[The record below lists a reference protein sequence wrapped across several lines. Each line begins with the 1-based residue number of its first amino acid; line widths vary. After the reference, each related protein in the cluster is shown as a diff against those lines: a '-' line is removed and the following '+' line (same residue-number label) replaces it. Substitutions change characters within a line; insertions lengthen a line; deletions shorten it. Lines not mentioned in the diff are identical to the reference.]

1 MTYSGRIPPPS
12 DGSSVYGTALDRAY
26 GDFAAG
32 VVTELTALDPV
43 TTEIIRLRCA
53 AYHDCRVCSSV
64 RSASAVS
71 SGFGEAAARR
81 VLAHSDNGLSEA
93 HSAVAQFTDALIG
106 NPSDIDE
113 NLVELLRGHY
123 SDEQITEIILDIVRW
138 SFQKV
143 KVALRIDA
151 PRWDGLGTLSYDEH
165 GRPVIGTAAPMASG
179 SSIA

>member
-26 GDFAAG
+26 GDFAAA
-32 VVTELTALDPV
+32 VATELTALDPV

-53 AYHDCRVCSSV
+53 AYHDCRACSSL
-64 RSASAVS
+64 RSANAVS

-81 VLAHSDNGLSEA
+81 VLAHSDDDLPEA
-93 HSAVAQFTDALIG
+93 HSAVLQFTDALIT

-113 NLVELLRGHY
+113 NLVELLGRHY
-123 SDEQITEIILDIVRW
+123 CDEQIAEIILDIARW

-165 GRPVIGTAAPMASG
+165 GQPVIGTATPTAVRL
-179 SSIA
+179 SIA